1 MKILPVTDDDL
12 QKICEL
18 NDLQEGF
25 KLNNLQNVII
35 ERIVMEGNQT
45 IAYGVVKKMAEAIIL
60 VNPKVPL
67 GTRTKA
73 LAELMQYAEFGTSRY
88 GLQQMHCFTKNEKLA
103 RMLERKFDFIRTKD
117 IVLVKNV
124 D

>member
-1 MKILPVTDDDL
+1 MRVVAVTDADL

-25 KLNNLQNVII
+25 KLNSLENVII
-35 ERIVMEGNQT
+35 ERLVMEGNQT
-45 IAYGVVKKMAEAIIL
+45 IAYGVVKQMAEAIIL
-60 VNPKVPL
+60 VNPNVPL
-67 GTRTKA
+67 ATRARA
-73 LAELMQYAEFGTSRY
+73 LADLMLYAEYGTHKA
-88 GLQQMHCFTKNEKLA
+88 GLQQMHCFTSNEKLA
-103 RMLERKFDFIRTKD
+103 RMLERKFNFIRTKD